1 MLESF
6 SQKLGS
12 DSEILSL
19 QNQRTQKVTN
29 FIFSLKITL
38 SSAVL
43 FYSFTNQHKCE
54 RLSSFWEMDF

>member
-43 FYSFTNQHKCE
+43 FYSFTNQHKYE